1 MIIITYYNFYSAQF
15 EDAKQAR
22 LLYAFIQKSPLHKQ
36 IANDSL
42 TNPEIK
48 KSIDFSVLKPL

>member
-1 MIIITYYNFYSAQF
+1 MIIISYYNFYSAQF
-15 EDAKQAR
+15 EYAKQAR
-22 LLYAFIQKSPLHKQ
+22 LLYAFIQKSPLLKQ
-36 IANDSL
+36 FDNDSL